1 MIIGVDLGNYAVKTS
16 EKVSFL
22 SKITQEESF
31 LNEDEININGTYYF
45 IGRGEFSTDWVK
57 SKKNNT
63 LPMLFTAIYKS
74 SNETVNQIVVGLPI
88 QQYKNDKDKIK
99 RLIENNRCAN
109 VNGKQIVIS
118 DVAVAPEGAS
128 AIYNMDS
135 NLKESIGKKQLI
147 IVDIG
152 GRTTDIT
159 MFFNNK
165 IQDIKTIPVGA
176 LNIYQDIVN
185 YINTKYN
192 QSFIL
197 EDGEIV
203 LEDGLFLD
211 GERKD
216 ISFITP
222 ILKKYF
228 NSIYKE
234 LQLKFNLNKGFVYL
248 TGGGSNIYKIAFKN
262 RLNNVIMSKEPVFD
276 NVIGFE
282 RVGEQLWLWR

>member
-31 LNEDEININGTYYF
+31 LNEDEININGTDYF

-109 VNGKQIVIS
+109 VNGNQIVIS

-282 RVGEQLWLWR
+282 RVGEQLWL

>member
-1 MIIGVDLGNYAVKTS
+1 MIIGIDLGNYAIKTS
-16 EKVSFL
+16 TKVSFL
-22 SKITQEESF
+22 SKITQEENF
-31 LNEDEININGTYYF
+31 LNEDKVTINGIDYY
-45 IGRGEFSTDWVK
+45 IGKGEFSTDWIK
-57 SKKNNT
+57 SKKANT
-63 LPMLFTAIYKS
+63 LTMLFTAIYKS
-74 SNETVNQIVVGLPI
+74 TNESINQIVVGLPI

-99 RLIENNRCAN
+99 SLIEDNRCAN
-109 VNGKQIVIS
+109 VNGKHIVIS
-118 DVAVAPEGAS
+118 DVVVAPEGAS
-128 AIYNMDS
+128 AIYNMD
-135 NLKESIGKKQLI
+135 NDLRESIGKKQLI

-152 GRTTDIT
+152 GRTTDVT

-165 IQDIKTIPVGA
+165 IQDIKTIPVGS

-222 ILKKYF
+222 ILKKHF

-276 NVIGFE
+276 NVMGFK
-282 RVGEQLWLWR
+282 RVGEQLWQER

>member
-1 MIIGVDLGNYAVKTS
+1 
-16 EKVSFL
+16 
-22 SKITQEESF
+22 
-31 LNEDEININGTYYF
+31 
-45 IGRGEFSTDWVK
+45 
-57 SKKNNT
+57 
-63 LPMLFTAIYKS
+63 MLFTAIYKS

-282 RVGEQLWLWR
+282 RVGEQLWL

>member
-31 LNEDEININGTYYF
+31 LNEDEININGTDYF

-282 RVGEQLWLWR
+282 RVGEQLWL

>member
-31 LNEDEININGTYYF
+31 LNEDEININGTDYF

-248 TGGGSNIYKIAFKN
+248 TGGGSNIYKIAFKK

-282 RVGEQLWLWR
+282 RVGEQLWL

>member
-1 MIIGVDLGNYAVKTS
+1 
-16 EKVSFL
+16 
-22 SKITQEESF
+22 
-31 LNEDEININGTYYF
+31 
-45 IGRGEFSTDWVK
+45 
-57 SKKNNT
+57 
-63 LPMLFTAIYKS
+63 
-74 SNETVNQIVVGLPI
+74 
-88 QQYKNDKDKIK
+88 
-99 RLIENNRCAN
+99 
-109 VNGKQIVIS
+109 
-118 DVAVAPEGAS
+118 
-128 AIYNMDS
+128 MDS

-282 RVGEQLWLWR
+282 RVGEQLWL

>member
-31 LNEDEININGTYYF
+31 LNEDEININGTDYF

-211 GERKD
+211 GEHKD

-282 RVGEQLWLWR
+282 RVGEQLWL